1 MSTDQEDV
9 LVVPL
14 YPASFTDS
22 PAHRPVYAVRAS
34 SAQTLPEAAAAAV
47 QPLQLSLSK
56 PTHNPE
62 LAVTTSELPVGVTR
76 SGLRKSKYRE
86 QTGTVL
92 AEVCEVEVG
101 SGNLETV

>member
-9 LVVPL
+9 FVVTL

-22 PAHRPVYAVRAS
+22 PAHGPVSAVRAS
-34 SAQTLPEAAAAAV
+34 SAQTLPKATAAAV

-62 LAVTTSELPVGVTR
+62 LAVTKSELPVGVKR
-76 SGLRKSKYRE
+76 AGLQKSKYRE

-92 AEVCEVEVG
+92 AEVCEVEVW